1 MFPRAVDASAL
12 GVVSRWCGPPG
23 MQREADRSVYQ
34 YSETLMDHFLEPRNV
49 GALDDAPWGEA
60 RQDICGDRTRIH
72 VHLEQDRVARCTF
85 LACGCGPGIACASWL
100 TVRVIGR
107 SVQEAVQVSV
117 GEIARALELPE
128 PKEHCAVLAVL
139 ALHRA
144 LQAAASQGLCSSVV
158 FPRLEGGDVA

>member
-1 MFPRAVDASAL
+1 M
-12 GVVSRWCGPPG
+12 
-23 MQREADRSVYQ
+23 YQ

-60 RQDICGDRTRIH
+60 CYSTCGDRTRIH
-72 VHLEQDRVARCTF
+72 VHIERDQVARCSF

-107 SVQEAVQVSV
+107 SVQEVAQVAV

-128 PKEHCAVLAVL
+128 PKMHCAVLAVL

-144 LQAAASQGLCSSVV
+144 LQAAATQGLCSTVV
-158 FPRLEGGDVA
+158 LPCLEGGDVA